1 MSFETRK
8 NLENNNPLNPSQNL
22 DKSQK
27 AEQVL
32 AGRFQDDMRM
42 RDMSTE
48 EKKKVQEVQ
57 TDIQNLM
64 QDNDI
69 IKLNEK
75 LRDPAL
81 KGLISDKLRR
91 EINDKL
97 RAANKEKVRWYINAG
112 NMGAVTDEMAAQLHE
127 VKGWYHELF
136 QRIDT
141 ELVQPEALT
150 EDRDTLLSLRDEVE
164 EAEWMVANLLSKLA
178 AIGEQRVPQKNNQI
192 A

>member
-1 MSFETRK
+1 MSFETHK
-8 NLENNNPLNPSQNL
+8 NPEDNNPLNPSKNL

-32 AGRFQDDMRM
+32 AGRFQDDMRI

-97 RAANKEKVRWYINAG
+97 RAANKEKVR
-112 NMGAVTDEMAAQLHE
+112 
-127 VKGWYHELF
+127 
-136 QRIDT
+136 
-141 ELVQPEALT
+141 
-150 EDRDTLLSLRDEVE
+150 
-164 EAEWMVANLLSKLA
+164 
-178 AIGEQRVPQKNNQI
+178 
-192 A
+192 